1 MANTS
6 TSPILL
12 VDDEQ
17 QILLS
22 SETILRF
29 AGISDVRTIDDSRKV
44 LPRLQKEEIGVIVLD
59 LFMPNVSGMELL
71 TVISRDY
78 PQIQVIVM
86 TAADKVEV
94 AVDCMRKGAFDYLV
108 KPVENSRLI
117 SSVKKALEIC
127 SLKNQ
132 VTQLRDHLLTNRI
145 SHPEAFSSITTAS
158 PKMSA
163 IFQYCEVVAES
174 QQPVLITGETGVGK
188 ELLAKAI
195 HVVSGVRGKFVSVN
209 AAGLDDNMFSDTL
222 FGHKK
227 GAFTGAEQARSGLIA
242 QASRG
247 TLFLDEI
254 GDLSELSQ
262 VKLLRLLQEYEY
274 YPVGSDIPLVSDA
287 RVIAATNRNLRE
299 MAEAKTF
306 RNDLYFRLCS
316 HQVLIPP
323 LRERTED
330 IPLLL
335 DFFLNTAAQIFRKK
349 SPTYPPELVA
359 LLSSYDFPGNIR
371 ELRAM
376 VFDAVAR
383 HGSGVISMERFREV
397 IGSRPAPPIDEVRL
411 SQRMND
417 WLLESHGR
425 FPKIREVEDFL
436 IDEAMKRA
444 NSNQGIAASLLGLT
458 RQTLNSKLKT
468 RREKA
473 I

>member
-1 MANTS
+1 
-6 TSPILL
+6 
-12 VDDEQ
+12 
-17 QILLS
+17 
-22 SETILRF
+22 
-29 AGISDVRTIDDSRKV
+29 
-44 LPRLQKEEIGVIVLD
+44 
-59 LFMPNVSGMELL
+59 
-71 TVISRDY
+71 
-78 PQIQVIVM
+78 
-86 TAADKVEV
+86 
-94 AVDCMRKGAFDYLV
+94 V

-195 HVVSGVRGKFVSVN
+195 HVVSGVRGRFVSVN
-209 AAGLDDNMFSDTL
+209 AAGLDDTMFSDTL

-262 VKLLRLLQEYEY
+262 VKLLRLLQEHEY
-274 YPVGSDIPLVSDA
+274 YPVGSDIPLISDA
-287 RVIAATNRNLRE
+287 RVIAATNRGLRV
-299 MAEAKTF
+299 MTEAKTF
-306 RNDLYFRLCS
+306 RKDLYFRLCS

-349 SPTYPPELVA
+349 SPTYPPELVT

-371 ELRAM
+371 ELKAM
-376 VFDAVAR
+376 IFDAVAR
-383 HGSGVISMERFREV
+383 HGSGVLSMERFKEV
-397 IGSRPAPPIDEVRL
+397 IGSRPTPPIDETRL

-417 WLLESHGR
+417 WLLESHGS
-425 FPKIREVEDFL
+425 FPKIREVEEFL
-436 IDEAMKRA
+436 INEAMKRA

-458 RQTLNSKLKT
+458 RQTLNSKLKQK
-468 RREKA
+468 RK
-473 I
+473 

>member
-1 MANTS
+1 MVKPS
-6 TSPILL
+6 TTPILL

-17 QILLS
+17 HILLS
-22 SETILRF
+22 SESILRF
-29 AGISDVRTIDDSRKV
+29 AGIRDVRTIDDSRKV
-44 LPRLQKEEIGVIVLD
+44 LPHLENEEIGVIVLD

-78 PQIQVIVM
+78 PQIPIIVM
-86 TAADKVEV
+86 TAADEVEV

-132 VTQLRDHLLTNRI
+132 VTQLRDHLLTNRV
-145 SHPEAFSSITTAS
+145 SHPEAFSSINTAS

-174 QQPVLITGETGVGK
+174 QQPILITGETGVGK

-262 VKLLRLLQEYEY
+262 VKLLRLLQEHEY
-274 YPVGSDIPLVSDA
+274 YPVGSDIPLISDA

-299 MAEAKTF
+299 TAEAKMF

-397 IGSRPAPPIDEVRL
+397 IGSRPAPPIDEERL
-411 SQRMND
+411 SQRIND

-458 RQTLNSKLKT
+458 RQTLNSKLKQK
-468 RREKA
+468 RK
-473 I
+473 